1 MRTDNSNDYFKLS
14 EHLTPLPPASAV
26 RTEEAENAILNST
39 MTEVSNSYLGRE
51 QVPSQQK
58 PTVGRG

>member
-1 MRTDNSNDYFKLS
+1 MRTGNSTDYFKFS
-14 EHLTPLPPASAV
+14 ENLTPLPPASAV

-39 MTEVSNSYLGRE
+39 VTEVSNSHVGRG